1 MTCQEIDELFG
12 SAIDGV
18 LPKQAEADFRH
29 HVTVCPPC
37 RTAYELESLAKR
49 IVQQKVKRLPT
60 PPQVYEAVVRTLG
73 VEEEA
78 APQSTRWFDRLVGS
92 RVVVPALL
100 TGAAAIVL
108 LLTLTP
114 AQRADQSTRHTAA
127 NDIINQSIV
136 NFALVRSGELKPS
149 MVSCYPEGVVG
160 FFERNGMRFAVNVK
174 SLENCEWYGAIS
186 SDYNGVRL
194 AHVVYKIGDDIIYVF
209 QVSEDEVQEGS
220 LLQMPPAAK
229 QALAST
235 NWYTDPDHPDCSVV
249 LWKDKGT
256 LCAAVSTMKK
266 DRLLALLTAK

>member
-1 MTCQEIDELFG
+1 M
-12 SAIDGV
+12 

-73 VEEEA
+73 VEKEV
-78 APQSTRWFDRLVGS
+78 APTTSRWFDRLFGS
-92 RVVVPALL
+92 RYLVPALL
-100 TGAAAIVL
+100 TGATAIVVL
-108 LLTLTP
+108 LMFTP
-114 AQRADQSTRHTAA
+114 AQRTDQSTRHTAA
-127 NDIINQSIV
+127 NDIINQSII

-194 AHVVYKIGDDIIYVF
+194 AHVVYKIGDDIMYVF

-235 NWYTDPDHPDCSVV
+235 NWYTDPDHPDCNVV

>member
-37 RTAYELESLAKR
+37 RTAFELESLAKR
-49 IVQQKVKRLPT
+49 IVQQKLKRLPT

-73 VEEEA
+73 VEKEVTPTA
-78 APQSTRWFDRLVGS
+78 SRWFDRLFGS
-92 RVVVPALL
+92 RYLVPALL
-100 TGAAAIVL
+100 TGATAIVVL
-108 LLTLTP
+108 LMLTP
-114 AQRADQSTRHTAA
+114 AQRTDQSTRHTAA
-127 NDIINQSIV
+127 NDIINQSII

-194 AHVVYKIGDDIIYVF
+194 AHVVYKIGDDIMYVF

-235 NWYTDPDHPDCSVV
+235 NWYTDPDHPDCNVV